1 MCDAPHRRDNA
12 LCLSSTRRDNALCL
26 SSTPMP
32 ILHAQGQRL
41 MPILHTYAYPPRV
54 GTAPYAYPPRAGT
67 TPCAYPP
74 RVGTTPYAYPPHL
87 CLSSTRRD
95 SALCLSATKQTHRLH
110 INAGNLSLIYSQ
122 LHAITGIPVCAHHT
136 NVTSHTQLTGEFS
149 LNLQPRTIRLL
160 SACRATYY
168 SCSSLNFSLIFTIP
182 YLFAICKASQPN
194 GLLCVRW
201 R

>member
-1 MCDAPHRRDNA
+1 MYGVCVTRRTA
-12 LCLSSTRRDNALCL
+12 GTTPYACPPCLCLSSTRRDNALCL

-41 MPILHTYAYPPRV
+41 MPILHTYAYPPR
-54 GTAPYAYPPRAGT
+54 AGT
-67 TPCAYPP
+67 TPC
-74 RVGTTPYAYPPHL
+74 AYPPHL